1 MDNINNI
8 FQKHSLSNIES
19 VFSITIKD
27 NFISWDKIDL
37 STILTYQELI
47 FFKKEILTIDL
58 KEFKNLNSFK
68 ISVNKDFNFPKTFF
82 SSKSLNILEIS
93 GGKISALTKFNL
105 KELKE
110 LTLQSVSFSKLNDS
124 ILNSEKLIKLNLFYS
139 NIKTLPDDLYKLK
152 NLKSLSVY
160 NKIESI
166 DNVNF
171 PDSLEEIDLRS
182 NKISEINT
190 NLITKKIKKI
200 DVSQN
205 PLFKIT
211 ISNFTNELKLFL
223 SETPIGCFNSNFQKI
238 REYIPIVFFT
248 EPTYNPINSIHKKY
262 SSENYIEYLNDF
274 YESLNQKWDHLNWNN
289 EKLDDPEYKRPIK
302 IKNNWVTFKKSDLNK
317 TEVIVK

>member
-19 VFSITIKD
+19 VFSITIND

-110 LTLQSVSFSKLNDS
+110 LTLQRVSFSKLNDS

-171 PDSLEEIDLRS
+171 PDSLEEID
-182 NKISEINT
+182 
-190 NLITKKIKKI
+190 
-200 DVSQN
+200 
-205 PLFKIT
+205 
-211 ISNFTNELKLFL
+211 
-223 SETPIGCFNSNFQKI
+223 
-238 REYIPIVFFT
+238 
-248 EPTYNPINSIHKKY
+248 
-262 SSENYIEYLNDF
+262 
-274 YESLNQKWDHLNWNN
+274 
-289 EKLDDPEYKRPIK
+289 
-302 IKNNWVTFKKSDLNK
+302 
-317 TEVIVK
+317 